1 MARWRGGHLG
11 ELVRVV
17 WRYNEEYLSFV
28 GTAGF
33 FTFCFWVGTLKR
45 PLEASDAFFLY
56 RAYCAFLICSPRYT
70 EYE

>member
-1 MARWRGGHLG
+1 LSRSVNNIPQHNMLG
-11 ELVRVV
+11 S
-17 WRYNEEYLSFV
+17 YEYLSFV